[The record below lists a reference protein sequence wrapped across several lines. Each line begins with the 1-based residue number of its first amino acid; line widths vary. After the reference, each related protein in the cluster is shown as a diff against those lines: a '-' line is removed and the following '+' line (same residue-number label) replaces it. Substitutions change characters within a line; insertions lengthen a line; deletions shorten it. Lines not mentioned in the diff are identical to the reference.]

1 MVERTMFGLSKQ
13 DVMVIVNRWIG
24 VKDGYLGDFKYRTHE
39 EFYPEY
45 CGVDYDP
52 NDFEGTT
59 RQKFISILSAAPPA
73 DQAKIVRGVLE
84 RFPIEAEG
92 APPTRNAELRSRLVG
107 LADGIER
114 QGGIASPSPKVS
126 SEAVRRA
133 LSDSETLLGTAEA
146 GNVVDRVHTA
156 FHGYLLAVCED
167 EGLTIEKDSSVTQ
180 LFKTLRTRH
189 PRIRTGGPRSQDI
202 SKILGAMATIIDSLQ
217 PLRNRASLAHPN
229 PHILADPEALLVIN
243 SIRTVFHYLDQRLS
257 E

>member
-1 MVERTMFGLSKQ
+1 MFGLSKQ

-24 VKDGYLGDFKYRTHE
+24 VKAGYLGDFTYRTHE

-59 RQKFISILSAAPPA
+59 RQKFISVLSAAAPP

-84 RFPIEAEG
+84 RFPMEAED
-92 APPTRNAELRSRLVG
+92 APPTRNAELRERLVA
-107 LADGIER
+107 LVEGIER

-146 GNVVDRVHTA
+146 GNVIDRVHTA
-156 FHGYLLAVCED
+156 FHGHLLAVCED
-167 EGLTIEKDSSVTQ
+167 AGLTVKEDSSITQ
-180 LFKTLRTRH
+180 LFKALRTQH
-189 PRIRTGGPRSQDI
+189 PGMQIGGPRSQDI
-202 SKILGAMATIIDSLQ
+202 GRVLGAMATIIDSLQ

-229 PHILADPEALLVIN
+229 PHFLADPEALLVIN
-243 SIRTVFHYLDQRLS
+243 SVRTIFHYLDQRLS